1 MTLGR
6 APAPEPV
13 SPSQQPA
20 APSPRA
26 RRWPRLA
33 VATQLADLEAD
44 AARGATHRE
53 WAEANKVPRST
64 SQNWVQRKA
73 KIDGPAE
80 WVTFFESPAG
90 LAFLHRLVLTL
101 LLVFSEMGPHG
112 RRRVGFAL
120 ERMGLAP
127 FLAISDGSLHQ
138 LGTSLEEEIIAYEEH
153 SRPALAAQM
162 APKRITV
169 CEDETFHP
177 QTCLVAIEPVSNF
190 ILLEKYVEKR
200 DADTWTAELRKGL
213 EGLPVKVIQSTS
225 DEGAGLLGH
234 VRKDLGAHHSPDT
247 FHIQY
252 DLSKA
257 TSLALAAQ
265 VRRAEEAVADAI
277 AAKETL
283 HENKREWI
291 ASRSSRSEV
300 IPDFAPRFAKA
311 DKDQKS
317 AEQALDAA
325 RARQESAHKAV
336 RGIGDDYHPVDL
348 STGSLLEPAEVG
360 KKLEKHFDEAKAVAL
375 DADLGD
381 QRLKLIAKARKLL
394 PALVSTLTFFWSE
407 VAARI
412 TALGLTPDQRRA
424 VEQYLLPL
432 AYLDLVATKARD
444 AAGCERLRDIAS
456 QLRAAPP
463 ALASALGLL
472 PEQELARVYDVAR
485 ECAAIFQRSSSCTEG
500 RNGQLSLYHHGLHLL
515 SDRKLRVLTILHNYF
530 IQRPDG
536 TTAAERFFGKKP
548 PDLFKWLLEHVAM
561 PARPR
566 SSPVARAA

>member
-1 MTLGR
+1 
-6 APAPEPV
+6 
-13 SPSQQPA
+13 
-20 APSPRA
+20 
-26 RRWPRLA
+26 

-44 AARGATHRE
+44 AARGASHRE

-73 KIDGPAE
+73 NLEGPAD
-80 WVTFFESPAG
+80 WVAFFESPAG
-90 LAFLHRLVLTL
+90 LAFLHHLILTL

-120 ERMGLAP
+120 VLMGLAP
-127 FLAISDGSLHQ
+127 FLAISDGSLHL
-138 LGTSLEEEIIAYEEH
+138 LGTSLEDEIIAYEAH
-153 SRPALAAQM
+153 CRPVLAAQM

-190 ILLEKYVEKR
+190 ILLEKYVDKR
-200 DADTWTAELRKGL
+200 DAPTWTAELHKGL

-257 TSLALAAQ
+257 NSLALAAQ
-265 VRRAEEAVADAI
+265 VRGAEEAVADAL

-283 HENKREWI
+283 HKNKQKWLDS
-291 ASRSSRSEV
+291 ASKV
-300 IPDFAPRFAKA
+300 IPDFAPRFAEA
-311 DKDQKS
+311 DKVRKS

-325 RARQESAHKAV
+325 RARQERAHKAV

-348 STGSLLEPAEVG
+348 STGRGLEPAEVG
-360 KKLEKHFDEAKAVAL
+360 KKLEKHFDEAQAVAL
-375 DADLGD
+375 VAGLGD
-381 QRLKLIAKARKLL
+381 QSLKLIAKARKLL

-407 VAARI
+407 VAARL
-412 TALGLTPDQRRA
+412 TALGLSPDQRRA
-424 VEQYLLPL
+424 VEQHLLPL
-432 AYLDLVATKARD
+432 AYLDLVAIKARD
-444 AAGCERLRDIAS
+444 AASRERLRDLAS
-456 QLRAAPP
+456 QLRAYPP

-472 PEQELARVYDVAR
+472 PEQELARVYEVAR

-515 SDRKLRVLTILHNYF
+515 SDRKLRTLTILHNYF
-530 IQRPDG
+530 IQRSDG

-548 PDLFKWLLEHVAM
+548 PDLFDWLLERVAL

-566 SSPVARAA
+566 STPVPRAA